1 MPLVVL
7 VQVGIHHPSHPHHP
21 SYPPPHHADYYGG
34 IERSS
39 SNSGTVGPPGGPSM
53 HYQHGYPPPTHHP
66 GYSSGAPPHSRYGG
80 PYRSS
85 HPNANSTLP
94 PPHYPHQGVGL
105 AGGTKGDEADDD
117 YYYGLAQHTSSSL
130 SLNSSNNND
139 VEMIKVPRPQFQ
151 NVKRGKT
158 ASSSSATGVD
168 TTIEGGGGI
177 MSLPYQKKG
186 QVYDVM
192 TGEAIT
198 TTPASRI
205 LLRSNQ

>member
-1 MPLVVL
+1 
-7 VQVGIHHPSHPHHP
+7 
-21 SYPPPHHADYYGG
+21 
-34 IERSS
+34 
-39 SNSGTVGPPGGPSM
+39 
-53 HYQHGYPPPTHHP
+53 
-66 GYSSGAPPHSRYGG
+66 
-80 PYRSS
+80 
-85 HPNANSTLP
+85 
-94 PPHYPHQGVGL
+94 
-105 AGGTKGDEADDD
+105 
-117 YYYGLAQHTSSSL
+117 
-130 SLNSSNNND
+130 
-139 VEMIKVPRPQFQ
+139 MIKVPRPQFQ